1 MASLQGSSTLPSTIS
16 ASNNLQP
23 QPPQQSADIIDD
35 VQSIAMFTAVGHV
48 GLHLVIRPLVRWG
61 MRSFIFPA
69 KAYVDPNHSKDV
81 DNEASSTL
89 ESESA
94 IKSDLVEGRNGGK
107 SSSKSKRTK
116 LLCDMKSG
124 VAGPYSEI
132 VCTFGTLAGL
142 SYVSHPSNVLLYF
155 GLCFPAMPYTLRFWH
170 TLNDKK
176 SKLTVS
182 RCTRLA
188 GKGVMVTGGFGVS
201 MAFLGGLL
209 QSVPFFNIF
218 CLSFWDCLADFIL
231 SDGPDK

>member
-1 MASLQGSSTLPSTIS
+1 MASLSGSSTLPTTI
-16 ASNNLQP
+16 AAQNNLQP
-23 QPPQQSADIIDD
+23 PPPQAQAQQNIIDD

-69 KAYVDPNHSKDV
+69 KEYIDPTAVD
-81 DNEASSTL
+81 EAASSQL
-89 ESESA
+89 ESESS
-94 IKSDLVEGRNGGK
+94 IKSDLVEGRNGKCKGK
-107 SSSKSKRTK
+107 RLK
-116 LLCDMKSG
+116 LLSNIKSG

-155 GLCFPAMPYTLRFWH
+155 GLCYPGMPFSLRFWH

-176 SKLTVS
+176 SKLTVA

-188 GKGVMVTGGFGVS
+188 GKGLLVTGGFGVS
-201 MAFLGGLL
+201 MAFLSGFI
-209 QSVPFFNIF
+209 QNVPFFNIF
-218 CLSFWDCLADFIL
+218 CLAFWDCVADYAL